1 MPNWKKLIV
10 SGSEATLNS
19 LTVTTTGSFYD
30 DLTISGSNSSLILK
44 SDGNKFARLTHN
56 GDGLVIDGS
65 VQNQYISIGSPTWNW
80 PNGVRVYGDLQQSGS
95 AGNTAT
101 FEGPTQATVNLK
113 TTTGNKNN
121 YIVGT
126 TTGNISFRPN
136 GTESVLLKS
145 GGNVGIGTNNPRTK
159 LEIGGSGTLGAVTNK
174 VISATFDGG
183 FSTTNSLQ
191 YNVNAFIG
199 TTFGTTDIF
208 ASTSSET
215 NKNFYTGLVSGNSYF
230 NASRYSVVQGGAER
244 LTVAIGGNV
253 GIGSSVPVAP
263 LDVFGAAVQNGSTP
277 GIKLSSSNSSQTVFA
292 IGNTGT
298 RQYELAVGGTG
309 SSVPGAFYIYD
320 NDVSNFRVVLATSG
334 NVGIGNTAPTY
345 KLVLGGNGSLDDSIK
360 IGTYQVAKNTRQYI
374 GYSRADT
381 GLFETGAAGNNAS
394 TVLSGVAGIRIS
406 NTAGTVVSSQ
416 ADNSVQLLTH
426 IYNGGSRVALHAD
439 ANGNVG
445 IGTTTPSTK
454 LHIAGGLFHINESGN
469 SAFYGGNYVRVFN
482 DQNYGFRN
490 AGGTAIAN
498 ISVSGNTYFNGSG
511 NFGFGT
517 TNPYAFDT
525 TATRLHV
532 KNSGSS
538 GAVSEVARFEGS
550 SDADG
555 SGGTIRLG
563 TSNDRGIYFEG
574 GRTGTVPYGKI
585 GTTEYDGAK
594 TLAITLNNSGHVT
607 FAGELTANDD
617 INASTKIVIG
627 ESSAAELRLKKTNA
641 GVAKVTFW
649 SDNSEKGYLE
659 LDASEDM
666 VYYASSSIKQVF
678 YSNAQTTLTLDSK
691 NATFAGSITLPEA
704 LKASGNN
711 LKFFAGGTHVFNVD
725 VNRNIYPNSHNS
737 TDLGF
742 SPTLAFR
749 QLYLSGNISSTAG
762 ASFGGNVFL
771 PDNKYSI
778 YGGASNAWELQIGV
792 VGDNAFIE
800 KTATTNGDLYIK
812 NNGSGKGI
820 IFQNGNATALTID
833 SSQNATFTGDVV
845 VAGTLT
851 AQEFKTELVS
861 SSIVYESGSTKFG
874 DSSDD
879 IHSFS
884 GSLRVTGSGV
894 HYFTNGNVGIGTTS
908 PGKNLEVAGS
918 YKLGTNAYIQYD
930 AGYPYTITTAN
941 TAAIGNLVF
950 NAGAGSSGYESKIEL
965 QGANNA
971 ASASITLTAGS
982 TAAMVV
988 KVDGS
993 IKIGQYGSGTVSG
1006 SLAKSLGV
1014 DSSGNIIEFSGGS
1027 GGTVSSINSAAD
1039 TRIAFFNGSDSLEGS
1054 ANFTW
1059 DDTKLQVNGGISVG
1073 AGSTR
1078 SQISGPTSGNA
1089 NMTFAA
1095 NAGNVNTAT
1104 SEFIFTNS
1112 LNGSNTRVERMRINS
1127 TGQVGIGET
1136 NIDARL
1142 HISALSSSGLSNVKL
1157 ESPGSSK
1164 WVFGIPAS
1172 QTYFAL
1178 DDVNDNLTTS
1188 KLVVLKTS
1196 GNVGIGT
1203 TSPGTKLTV
1212 EGDTKIQRSGN
1223 TAAFLTLNPNSS
1235 ALGTT
1240 YQWNLVGT
1248 NSANNYQFQIREG
1261 STTYLTIGNS
1271 AGGGAGNVGIGTTS
1285 PTKQLHLKRTTGD
1298 VRGIM
1303 VETSVATSY
1312 AEVQVKAA
1320 REFRIGTGG
1329 SSTTP
1334 NGQFYVYDATAGA
1347 HRFDINAAGN
1357 VGIGTISP
1365 AKKLV
1370 VKSTGADDGIVV
1382 LRNATSGVIAS
1393 VIETG
1398 SGDGALLL
1406 ANNSAATSVLLR
1418 GSGNNYINSG
1428 NVGIGTTSPIDKLA
1442 VNGGTG
1448 NTTNQDAKIALV
1460 RVSSTG
1466 NVLAAKMV
1474 LTTKPSD
1481 PTNHGNL
1488 AFQVKTTASSG
1499 ESSAYYTDAMTI
1511 DGNNANV
1518 GIGLNNPSSKL
1529 TVSGAQELLQLTRG
1543 GGSDTKW
1550 FFSADSTRL
1559 FIAEGTSAT
1568 ANVKLA
1574 INENGNVG
1582 IGSSNPTS
1590 KLDILGTVNSGLF
1603 SVVVKNSNSGA
1614 DAYVSKKWLNND
1626 AAHGE
1631 IWRNSSN
1638 RSSAGQGALSFNMY
1652 NSADINFWSGTSH
1665 TMALV
1670 GNNVGI
1676 GTTAPS
1682 QKLHVHA
1689 TSGDGLL
1696 RVSGDNIA
1704 TSGGEIKGFNN
1715 GFAFNVAPSGGGTY
1729 VERMRINGAG
1739 SVGIG
1744 THTPFTTGGVTKLA
1758 LYSTTN
1764 LLSMGLSNTDMSYI
1778 RRQGT
1783 GEFQWQT
1790 YKGSNDGE
1798 LQLQPYGG
1806 KVGIGTTSPSHKFH
1820 VNGDAKA
1827 TTYYGQNIALTQ
1839 AASASGVQHA
1849 FYSLHTSNN
1858 TIRVSQYGQS
1868 HSASPA
1874 VNQIGVSNA
1883 EQHLHLVTDS
1893 NTNIL
1898 AGTSTKGIFLRS
1910 GGNVGIGTRSPDY
1923 KFDVAGDIQNNGVFR
1938 KGGNVIIKSTGS
1950 ETRIGPGGSGIVTF
1964 HNSATMTAG
1973 DETVRIDASGNLM
1986 LNNTSAGARLDIRE
2000 DSGYAIRAENASG
2013 HYFRVNSG
2021 GDTEIAGDLTVAGI
2035 LTAQEFHTELVSASI
2050 VYESGSTKF
2059 GNTSDDIHDFTGS
2072 LKVLGSV
2079 NSTSAGISNFER
2091 LHINSLQSWS
2101 AQDLGSASS
2110 GSVAFRINGRSGAT
2124 NDFIISTAQGT
2135 ANYTMQVVG
2144 NATTSGQLHINPF
2157 GGNVGIG
2164 TNSAGEILS
2173 VAGNAEIYSGT
2184 SSGYLNVG
2192 RNAQERI
2199 TLQVD
2204 DNTNT
2209 INATND
2215 SDGNGAHNFV
2225 LDRNFAGT
2233 GANNFLI
2240 NKAGSTQMLID
2251 TNGNVGIGAT
2261 PRTIGTYR
2269 VLDISGTA
2277 GGYIGLSSGSTQQG
2291 ELYSHSGGVDL
2302 VTLGAKYTRFYNNG
2316 GEKMR
2321 IHSSGNVG
2329 IGNTLDINKLDVS
2342 GNINLHGGNGG
2353 NLTFNNGDANI
2364 TVSYNNANS
2373 VVGRDLSFKTYKA
2386 GVGNTE
2392 KMRITRDGDIGFGTT
2407 VVTNP
2412 GLWYDGTNK
2421 YLAISHWA
2429 TPPTPAALLHISDNA
2444 NNVDVPQIRIE
2455 GRENPGDT
2463 KLDISVRDPQV
2474 RFNLVEGSTDANNG
2488 YGLMTFK
2495 TNAIPNA
2502 AVNRGG
2508 FNFEVGATGGGVVQ
2522 ALTIT
2527 NQSNVGIGTP
2537 TPQKKLH
2544 IEGPG
2549 GASASQVLV
2558 TGASDTIGSTAGIL
2572 LRAES
2577 GEGDSALR
2585 AKGGIFFERTAANG
2599 LGKLHFANNG
2609 SNNND
2614 SATLA
2619 NSRMTILNNGNVG
2632 IGTTS
2637 PTNKLTVDDTIG
2649 IKRSGVAA
2657 ITTLQQTGTGLIL
2670 NAPSGYHPLVIKYNG
2685 SEKARF
2691 NNSGALH
2698 VVGDISGSGQLF
2710 VNTGTDTGDI
2720 LQVKGNNNVFAA
2732 RLDGSTTGGQSYGL
2746 RVRAGTNSVD
2756 AGLLIENTSG
2766 TDLFKVTG
2774 EGHVQIV
2781 SANISYHQNTDVD
2794 SSAAEVIATVSTGS
2808 YTGAFFDYTC
2818 VSGSNARIGTVMAVN
2833 VAGSVEFTDNSSD
2846 SIGVT
2851 SGVVLTVDISGGNMR
2866 LKAATTTNNWN
2877 IKTLVRSL

>member
-95 AGNTAT
+95 AGSTAT

-126 TTGNISFRPN
+126 STGDISFRPA
-136 GTESVLLKS
+136 GTESVVLKS
-145 GGNVGIGTNNPRTK
+145 VGKVGIGTNNPRTK

-215 NKNFYTGLVSGNSYF
+215 NKNFYTGLVSDNSYF

-244 LTVAIGGNV
+244 LTVAVGGNV
-253 GIGSSVPVAP
+253 GIKTATPQALLQIGTRGTAGALTPPATNGILFDFHNDGNPYTRHAAIISQASDATESVIDFWTKVHSGSSAKKM
-263 LDVFGAAVQNGSTP
+263 T
-277 GIKLSSSNSSQTVFA
+277 IR
-292 IGNTGT
+292 GN
-298 RQYELAVGGTG
+298 
-309 SSVPGAFYIYD
+309 
-320 NDVSNFRVVLATSG
+320 G
-334 NVGIGNTAPTY
+334 NVGIGTDNP
-345 KLVLGGNGSLDDSIK
+345 G
-360 IGTYQVAKNTRQYI
+360 
-374 GYSRADT
+374 
-381 GLFETGAAGNNAS
+381 GLFQVNKYTVASQGNQGTFGNISSFANSNVDNIFLGLKNGAYPNRGYAFRTVAAGVNS
-394 TVLSGVAGIRIS
+394 DFTIFEHGQGTGEVFRIK
-406 NTAGTVVSSQ
+406 
-416 ADNSVQLLTH
+416 
-426 IYNGGSRVALHAD
+426 

-445 IGTTTPSTK
+445 IGTTNPSTK
-454 LHIAGGLFHINESGN
+454 LEISSSGVNGIDISQSASNATQSGRLFFSTNTASEGFALFNSNGTLQINSGGIPNNTSGTNRISIIGSSGNVGIGTTSPGSKLQVDGDITTSGNIILSGASNEIIKSDGSIRLNIDSNNDQTNRVFIVSTGANSELFKVDESGN
-469 SAFYGGNYVRVFN
+469 G
-482 DQNYGFRN
+482 
-490 AGGTAIAN
+490 
-498 ISVSGNTYFNGSG
+498 
-511 NFGFGT
+511 
-517 TNPYAFDT
+517 
-525 TATRLHV
+525 
-532 KNSGSS
+532 
-538 GAVSEVARFEGS
+538 
-550 SDADG
+550 
-555 SGGTIRLG
+555 
-563 TSNDRGIYFEG
+563 
-574 GRTGTVPYGKI
+574 
-585 GTTEYDGAK
+585 
-594 TLAITLNNSGHVT
+594 T

-666 VYYASSSIKQVF
+666 VYYASSSIKQIF
-678 YSNAQTTLTLDSK
+678 YSNAQTTLTLDSQ
-691 NATFAGSITLPEA
+691 NATFAGSITMPEA
-704 LKASGNN
+704 LKATGNN

-725 VNRNIYPNSHNS
+725 VNRNIYPNTHNS

-894 HYFTNGNVGIGTTS
+894 HYFTNGNVGIGTTAPSTTLQLSKANTEVLANQPAWPAGILEITDTSAYDAGTGATIVFRKRRDAVGNEVTVGAIAGEGIGGDSKLSFWTGTAAYMGTAPKMVIRDNGNVGIGTTS
-908 PGKNLEVAGS
+908 PSKKLDVAGS
-918 YKLGTNAYIQYD
+918 FKLGTNAYIEY
-930 AGYPYTITTAN
+930 GGVYPYTISTLN

-1027 GGTVSSINSAAD
+1027 GGTVSSITSAAD

-1164 WVFGIPAS
+1164 WAFGIPAN

-1196 GNVGIGT
+1196 
-1203 TSPGTKLTV
+1203 
-1212 EGDTKIQRSGN
+1212 
-1223 TAAFLTLNPNSS
+1223 
-1235 ALGTT
+1235 
-1240 YQWNLVGT
+1240 
-1248 NSANNYQFQIREG
+1248 
-1261 STTYLTIGNS
+1261 
-1271 AGGGAGNVGIGTTS
+1271 GNVGIGTTS

-1312 AEVQVKAA
+1312 AEIQVKAA

-1365 AKKLV
+1365 GYKLHV
-1370 VKSTGADDGIVV
+1370 NG
-1382 LRNATSGVIAS
+1382 NA
-1393 VIETG
+1393 
-1398 SGDGALLL
+1398 
-1406 ANNSAATSVLLR
+1406 
-1418 GSGNNYINSG
+1418 YINSTLYANGQATFDDQVNVTSGYSINFGTSRLHSTSTSYLLGG
-1428 NVGIGTTSPIDKLA
+1428 NVGIGTTSPTALLEVKT
-1442 VNGGTG
+1442 VNATVYDSTSDSGQDSGTATVLVSNDNQTN
-1448 NTTNQDAKIALV
+1448 NTFSQIAFHNKGSN
-1460 RVSSTG
+1460 RGISRIVSIGVANAST
-1466 NVLAAKMV
+1466 
-1474 LTTKPSD
+1474 D
-1481 PTNHGNL
+1481 L
-1488 AFQVKTTASSG
+1488 AFVTENS
-1499 ESSAYYTDAMTI
+1499 
-1511 DGNNANV
+1511 N
-1518 GIGLNNPSSKL
+1518 
-1529 TVSGAQELLQLTRG
+1529 
-1543 GGSDTKW
+1543 TK
-1550 FFSADSTRL
+1550 SEKMR
-1559 FIAEGTSAT
+1559 I
-1568 ANVKLA
+1568 LA
-1574 INENGNVG
+1574 NGNVG
-1582 IGSSNPTS
+1582 IGTN
-1590 KLDILGTVNSGLF
+1590 
-1603 SVVVKNSNSGA
+1603 
-1614 DAYVSKKWLNND
+1614 
-1626 AAHGE
+1626 
-1631 IWRNSSN
+1631 
-1638 RSSAGQGALSFNMY
+1638 
-1652 NSADINFWSGTSH
+1652 
-1665 TMALV
+1665 
-1670 GNNVGI
+1670 
-1676 GTTAPS
+1676 APS

-1764 LLSMGLSNTDMSYI
+1764 LLSMGLSNSDMSYI

-1839 AASASGVQHA
+1839 AAAASGVQHA

-1910 GGNVGIGTRSPDY
+1910 GGNVGIGTRSPGY

-2135 ANYTMQVVG
+2135 VNYTMQVVG

-2164 TNSAGEILS
+2164 TNSAGEKLS

-2184 SSGYLNVG
+2184 TSGYLNVG

-2199 TLQVD
+2199 TLQVN

-2240 NKAGSTQMLID
+2240 SKAGSTQMLID

-2261 PRTIGTYR
+2261 PRTIGTYK

-2302 VTLGAKYTRFYNNG
+2302 VTIGAKYTRFYNNG

-2329 IGNTLDINKLDVS
+2329 IGNTLDLNKLDVS

-2364 TVSYNNANS
+2364 TVNYNNANS

-2407 VVTNP
+2407 VVTSP
-2412 GLWYDGTNK
+2412 GLWYDATNK

-2474 RFNLVEGSTDANNG
+2474 RFNLIENSVDSNNG

-2732 RLDGSTTGGQSYGL
+2732 RLDGGTTGGQSYGL

>member
-10 SGSEATLNS
+10 SGSNATLNA
-19 LTVTTTGSFYD
+19 LNVTTSITGSD
-30 DLTISGSNSSLILK
+30 VKIDNWGSISGSL
-44 SDGNKFARLTHN
+44 ATLT
-56 GDGLVIDGS
+56 DDKVDGS
-65 VQNQYISIGSPTWNW
+65 GTANYLPKWTPDGDTLGNSNMFQSGNNISLGITNPNASLSVVNDISIGTSATDVLRLHNES
-80 PNGVRVYGDLQQSGS
+80 GIGTIDGYSTRSIAFGS
-95 AGNTAT
+95 ATNGEVVRIDNTN
-101 FEGPTQATVNLK
+101 Q
-113 TTTGNKNN
+113 
-121 YIVGT
+121 
-126 TTGNISFRPN
+126 R
-136 GTESVLLKS
+136 
-145 GGNVGIGTNNPRTK
+145 VGIGTTSPRTK

-1223 TAAFLTLNPNSS
+1223 DDAFFTLNPNSS

-1398 SGDGALLL
+1398 SGDGALIL

-2164 TNSAGEILS
+2164 TNNAGEILS

-2474 RFNLVEGSTDANNG
+2474 RFNLQENTGDANNG
-2488 YGLMTFK
+2488 FGLMTFK

-2549 GASASQVLV
+2549 GASASQLLV
-2558 TGASDTIGSTAGIL
+2558 TGASDTVGSTAGIL

-2577 GEGDSALR
+2577 GEDNSALR